1 MQETYDSF
9 GSRNVEYYTYNGTQ
23 TQPSPFLNFYNSNR
37 ASGYSYDYAGNL
49 LSDGSNDYLYD
60 AENRICAVQQLSPL
74 TGTFGYVYAAN
85 GPLLGLGNLTS
96 FTCDLTK
103 NGMLTANG
111 LALTNA
117 YMAGPQGER
126 LIEVNGSNFNLLHYN
141 VFWEG
146 KLLGTFAGTTEVQT
160 NWHFALN
167 DWLGTKRVTTTST
180 GANWTSTFSGPFGD
194 YQSQTGPGSDPSE
207 EHFTSKVRDTNS
219 NLDYFGARYYNSN
232 MGRFMSPDWSKNPQG
247 VPYADLTNPQT
258 LNLYSYVKNNPL
270 SLTDPDG
277 HCWSGFQLA
286 CMFGQSFGNLFNG
299 LGFHTDQTVENNLQ
313 NANQYLRQHGV
324 STEEMRDAA
333 ILKTFQTYT
342 KNNPDTGQTYSGRTS
357 GTRSPEENVML
368 RDRSHHMNEEGYGPA
383 NVDKSSTNPAAIRG
397 REQQLIDANG
407 GAQSQ
412 GGTSG
417 NAINGVSPTNPNKPV
432 YCTACES
439 EFPVE
444 PVGPV
449 EPIEPIEIP
458 F

>member
-1 MQETYDSF
+1 
-9 GSRNVEYYTYNGTQ
+9 V
-23 TQPSPFLNFYNSNR
+23 
-37 ASGYSYDYAGNL
+37 
-49 LSDGSNDYLYD
+49 
-60 AENRICAVQQLSPL
+60 
-74 TGTFGYVYAAN
+74 
-85 GPLLGLGNLTS
+85 
-96 FTCDLTK
+96 
-103 NGMLTANG
+103 
-111 LALTNA
+111 
-117 YMAGPQGER
+117 
-126 LIEVNGSNFNLLHYN
+126 
-141 VFWEG
+141 
-146 KLLGTFAGTTEVQT
+146 
-160 NWHFALN
+160 
-167 DWLGTKRVTTTST
+167 
-180 GANWTSTFSGPFGD
+180 
-194 YQSQTGPGSDPSE
+194 
-207 EHFTSKVRDTNS
+207 
-219 NLDYFGARYYNSN
+219 
-232 MGRFMSPDWSKNPQG
+232 GRFMSPDWSKNPRG
-247 VPYADLTNPQT
+247 VPYADFTNPQT

-286 CMFGQSFGNLFNG
+286 CNVGQSFGNLFSG

-324 STEEMRDAA
+324 STEGMRDAA